1 MSLLDKIN
9 TLEIPNSTNLNT
21 FSAKEIKKNSN
32 HLIGINF
39 NNEIAILFD
48 STEPKSKGDALE
60 YIQLIHNQ
68 NALFKM
74 IKKNKIKILVF

>member
-9 TLEIPNSTNLNT
+9 SLKIPDSANLNT
-21 FSAKEIKKNSN
+21 FSSTEIKRNSN
-32 HLIGINF
+32 HFIGINSKK
-39 NNEIAILFD
+39 EIAILFD

-68 NALFKM
+68 PCTIMEDK
-74 IKKNKIKILVF
+74 KEKNKMDR